1 MKKSLKTYSISDL
14 AKELD
19 VTTRA
24 LRFYEEQGLVHPTR
38 RGQERVYSSK
48 DRVTLILVLRGKR
61 LGFSLAECKALI
73 ELYDSKTDNKKQL
86 NIMLEMISERHH
98 QLEQQLLDIKQVQI
112 ELDIAKERCLIA
124 LAKAEGKQ

>member
-61 LGFSLAECKALI
+61 LGFSLAECKTLI